1 MQVPVSKV
9 PKQRGRPD
17 GPSPA
22 REAELSLAEAR
33 NQMFQ
38 GVSISDMVV
47 IFRLDKRTIQT
58 RIADVQPCGKRRNFP
73 IWQIRDVAP
82 YLVRPAGDI
91 EEHIRR
97 MRPNDLPSLLS
108 KEFWNGQRSKLR
120 YLEETGQ
127 LWRTD
132 KVVEALSRVM
142 KTVRMNLLLLPDA
155 LERKTALTDKQR
167 DEVRQAIDGT
177 LEELRDALTS
187 EFEDDEE
194 GPGIDAIDE
203 GSSEHE
209 FSGAADAFEDEDEED
224 DDEWNVPT
232 ELDTGDL

>member
-1 MQVPVSKV
+1 MS
-9 PKQRGRPD
+9 
-17 GPSPA
+17 
-22 REAELSLAEAR
+22 
-33 NQMFQ
+33 
-38 GVSISDMVV
+38 
-47 IFRLDKRTIQT
+47 
-58 RIADVQPCGKRRNFP
+58 RIGDVQACGKRRNFP

-120 YLEETGQ
+120 YLEEVGQ

-132 KVVEALSRVM
+132 KVVEALSVVM

-155 LERKTALTDKQR
+155 LERKTTLSDTQR
-167 DEVRQAIDGT
+167 EEVRQAIDGT

-187 EFEDDEE
+187 QFEDDDE
-194 GPGIDAIDE
+194 GPGLDQIDE
-203 GSSEHE
+203 GS
-209 FSGAADAFEDEDEED
+209 AVDAFNGEFREDEED
-224 DDEWNVPT
+224 EWAVP